1 MVMAVLRDRFSSGNI
16 IDHVLHPMPHVLG
29 LRDLASQRRQPRFG
43 LGAGQELP
51 RVPGQ
56 QIASP
61 FPFRKGRHGHCTV
74 RRSGVTALVMC
85 RDALGINI
93 AHSASSRAVQTRHVR
108 LPAASL
114 AADSKK
120 LAAQSNLLRR
130 KSAREPAERARHA
143 GGHRQSS
150 HRFDTASTLPGHRG
164 HHAVRGKTWP
174 DRHRP
179 SSISPWRSTKSSR
192 TAS

>member
-1 MVMAVLRDRFSSGNI
+1 MS
-16 IDHVLHPMPHVLG
+16 LG
-29 LRDLASQRRQPRFG
+29 IRDLASQRRQPRFG
-43 LGAGQELP
+43 PGAGQEL
-51 RVPGQ
+51 VESPGQ

-85 RDALGINI
+85 RDALGRNI
-93 AHSASSRAVQTRHVR
+93 AHSASSRAVQKVR
-108 LPAASL
+108 PPPAASL

-120 LAAQSNLLRR
+120 LAAQSNLLQR
-130 KSAREPAERARHA
+130 KSARQAAERARHA
-143 GGHRQSS
+143 GGIAKS
-150 HRFDTASTLPGHRG
+150 HRFDTASSCRATANIMRSGVKH
-164 HHAVRGKTWP
+164 WP

-179 SSISPWRSTKSSR
+179 SSILPWRFTKSSR